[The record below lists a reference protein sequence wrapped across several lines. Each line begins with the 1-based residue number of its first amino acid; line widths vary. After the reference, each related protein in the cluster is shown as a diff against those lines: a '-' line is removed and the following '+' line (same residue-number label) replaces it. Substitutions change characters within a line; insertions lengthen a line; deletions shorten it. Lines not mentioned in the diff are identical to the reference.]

1 MIFNK
6 LNNNIRIRI
15 DNCLNEGKF
24 NSLFVA
30 VSLVFLLLF
39 QCGCSSDT
47 VIPYADEQSD
57 EIIESA
63 LNAYYRKAVAIVV
76 PQKEYIENDEKYLRL
91 GFGVIY
97 HDEKTERTSLYLN
110 YIYRYKGQDDG
121 TVTVFDENSK
131 GDIVLSVAD
140 KNFTSEMKYSLG
152 NTVDDMER
160 GIYRDTLTLVYS
172 DNLSA
177 KLPYENETEY
187 ELICP
192 DIGSVILD
200 IYPADQFSEDIHF
213 YSSYGITVITS
224 SKYDDGMV
232 AVLTTVFAEGN
243 HNPVGAIN
251 ALDDS
256 EFRNVKLK
264 WDDSVIDYTSFTEH
278 DIFTNVTTFYFPC
291 NGDPNA
297 CELYIKGFYAPREVY
312 KSVSMKDLTD
322 KEIENLYT
330 DEGPTLLLPVP
341 KALNESVALN
351 SKMIFPYGQLTVD
364 SVCWVRVDGQ
374 DYLKLYL
381 SGYGKSVICLHKDR
395 TDETEW
401 QLVGYSVIKSFY
413 ISDNPLLET
422 DGNGFMSAVYLP
434 FTPGNLSNERFF
446 KNGVW
451 HQKHEKTYGLYYIIK
466 NISIPLSMQQ

>member
-97 HDEKTERTSLYLN
+97 HDEKTDRTSLYLN

-121 TVTVFDENSK
+121 TVTVLEENSE
-131 GDIVLSVAD
+131 GDIILSAGG
-140 KNFTSEMKYSLG
+140 KNFKSEMKYSIG
-152 NTVDDMER
+152 NSVDDVER

-187 ELICP
+187 DLICP
-192 DIGSVILD
+192 DIGSIKMK
-200 IYPADQFSEDIHF
+200 IYPVDRYSDDIRF
-213 YSSYGITVITS
+213 YSSYGITIIVS
-224 SKYDDGMV
+224 SEYGENTV
-232 AVLTTVFAEGN
+232 SVSLTVFADGN
-243 HNPVGAIN
+243 HKPVAAIN
-251 ALDDS
+251 ALDNA
-256 EFRNVKLK
+256 EFRNIKLK
-264 WDDSVIDYTSFTEH
+264 QNDNVVDYISFKEH
-278 DIFTNVTTFYFPC
+278 DIFTNVTTFYFPF
-291 NGDPNA
+291 NGSLEG
-297 CELYIKGFYAPREVY
+297 CELDIDGFYAPREVY
-312 KSVSMKDLTD
+312 KIQSMKDLTD
-322 KEIENLYT
+322 KEIENFYSN
-330 DEGPTLLLPVP
+330 EGPTLLLPVP
-341 KALNESVALN
+341 AAQNEPIALNAEM
-351 SKMIFPYGQLTVD
+351 KFPYGQLTVD
-364 SVCWVRVDGQ
+364 SVSWVRVGEK
-374 DYLKLYL
+374 DYLKLDL
-381 SGYGKSVICLHKDR
+381 SNYGKSVICPCKDK
-395 TDETEW
+395 TDETAW
-401 QLVGYSVIKSFY
+401 QLVGFSVIKSFY
-413 ISDNPLLET
+413 VSDDPLFDT
-422 DGNGFMSAVYLP
+422 DGEGFMTAVYLP
-434 FTPGNLSNERFF
+434 FNPPNLSNERVF

-451 HQKHEKTYGLYYIIK
+451 HQKHEMTYGLYYIVK
-466 NISIPLSMQQ
+466 NINIPLLIQQ